1 MIRLAHS
8 IFESLVLLMRA
19 CYTEF
24 NALVLTLAL
33 GGTLSPVPRKVVMYR
48 DNSST
53 HARTEIRSPQTLYRG
68 LYVRIARKLG
78 VDPSY
83 VSRVA
88 RGDRRSEE
96 VESALGQALAEINQ
110 QLSRGSFPGNALAR
124 NATSANR
131 LKGLMKQNRSR
142 IREQWLTHSQSD
154 ANLRRVKIGDQ
165 KRAAPILPVLD
176 ETLKV
181 MELSVKGMATASMKA
196 AQQHG
201 RLRQAQGFTAMGLV
215 EEYNLVRRCVFGLA
229 LEHCRH
235 MDAHVLIKDLTQF
248 GEALDLQT
256 QRALKDYL
264 GSA

>member
-1 MIRLAHS
+1 
-8 IFESLVLLMRA
+8 
-19 CYTEF
+19 
-24 NALVLTLAL
+24 
-33 GGTLSPVPRKVVMYR
+33 MYR

-53 HARTEIRSPQTLYRG
+53 HAHAEIRSPQTLYRG
-68 LYVRIARKLG
+68 LYGRIARKLG

-88 RGDRRSEE
+88 RGDRRSDE

-110 QLSRGSFPGNALAR
+110 QLSQGSSTGQHGVAR
-124 NATSANR
+124 TATSGKR
-131 LKGLMKQNRSR
+131 LKALMKQHRSR
-142 IREQWLTHSQSD
+142 LREQWLAHSQSD
-154 ANLRRVKIGDQ
+154 ANLRRIRIADQ
-165 KRAAPILPVLD
+165 KRTAPILPVLD

-229 LEHCRH
+229 LEHCRQ